1 MKKKKK
7 TNAESSGGPGWLCT
21 FNDLMTLLMV
31 FFVMLF
37 TMGSLD
43 VKKLKRVQQSL
54 QSGLGVLKEGQKV
67 SVRLI
72 EPQSSSEVKSVLEKE
87 DIAAIQH
94 VIEPQS
100 PSEVK
105 SVTTQEESVND
116 VPDKILDIIK
126 VFDSEPAITAI
137 YMENGVLITLSST
150 ILFQFGSA
158 DINPESFF
166 VLDKIVAEI
175 NKMSESVRVEGH
187 TDNIPVVHSRR
198 FPSNWELSIKR
209 AVNVVK
215 YFVEVG
221 KISPQRLSAVGYGE
235 SKPLFP
241 NDTQEHRDKN
251 RRVEILVEMEEED

>member
-1 MKKKKK
+1 MKKKKQ
-7 TNAESSGGPGWLCT
+7 TNAESGGPGWLCT

-37 TMGSLD
+37 TMSSLD
-43 VKKLKRVQQSL
+43 VKKLKDVQNSL
-54 QSGLGVLKEGQKV
+54 QSGLGVLKEGQRI
-67 SVRLI
+67 SVG
-72 EPQSSSEVKSVLEKE
+72 
-87 DIAAIQH
+87 

-105 SVTTQEESVND
+105 SVTTQEERVEDNIVED
-116 VPDKILDIIK
+116 MAEDMAGDMPDKILDIIK
-126 VFDSEPAITAI
+126 VFDSEPEITAI

-158 DINPESFF
+158 DINPESFS
-166 VLDKIVAEI
+166 VLDKIAVVIREI
-175 NKMSESVRVEGH
+175 SESVRVEGH
-187 TDNIPVVHSRR
+187 TDNVPVVHSKR

-221 KISPQRLSAVGYGE
+221 KIPPQRLSAAGYGE

-241 NDTQEHRDKN
+241 NDTREHRARN
-251 RRVEILVEMEEED
+251 RRVEILLEMEGEN

>member
-1 MKKKKK
+1 MKKEKQ
-7 TNAESSGGPGWLCT
+7 TNAESDGGPGWLCT

-37 TMGSLD
+37 TMSSLD
-43 VKKLKRVQQSL
+43 VKKLKGLQQSL

-67 SVRLI
+67 SV
-72 EPQSSSEVKSVLEKE
+72 V
-87 DIAAIQH
+87 

-105 SVTTQEESVND
+105 SVTPQEEIVEDMVEDVAED

-126 VFDSEPAITAI
+126 VFDSEPEITAI
-137 YMENGVLITLSST
+137 YMEKGVLITLSST

-158 DINPESFF
+158 DINPESFS
-166 VLDKIVAEI
+166 VLDKIAVVI
-175 NKMSESVRVEGH
+175 RKMSESVRVEGH
-187 TDNIPVVHSRR
+187 TDNVPVVYSRR

-221 KISPQRLSAVGYGE
+221 KIPPQRLSAAGYGE

-241 NDTQEHRDKN
+241 NDTQEHRARN
-251 RRVEILVEMEEED
+251 RRVEILVEMED

>member
-1 MKKKKK
+1 MKKKKQ
-7 TNAESSGGPGWLCT
+7 TNPESGGPGWLCT

-37 TMGSLD
+37 TMSSLD
-43 VKKLKRVQQSL
+43 VKKLKNVQNSL
-54 QSGLGVLKEGQKV
+54 QSGLGVLKEGQQI
-67 SVRLI
+67 SVG
-72 EPQSSSEVKSVLEKE
+72 
-87 DIAAIQH
+87 

-105 SVTTQEESVND
+105 NVTTQEERVEDMAED

-126 VFDSEPAITAI
+126 VFDSEPEITAI

-166 VLDKIVAEI
+166 VLDKIAAVI
-175 NKMSESVRVEGH
+175 RKMSESVRVEGH
-187 TDNIPVVHSRR
+187 TDNVPVVHSKR

-221 KISPQRLSAVGYGE
+221 KISPQRLSAAGYGE

-241 NDTQEHRDKN
+241 NDTREHRARN
-251 RRVEILVEMEEED
+251 RRVEILLEMEGEN